1 MIIRKRF
8 LDTRRVLRKEKE
20 TGIFRTKENV
30 QEKNGGM
37 KMNEKEARNYI
48 AELVARARAAQ
59 KVAETYTQ
67 EQVDRLAG
75 AVCYEIYHNK
85 ELIRELAE
93 FAYEETELGD
103 VPSKIGKVT
112 GKCRA
117 MWYDVKNVKSVG
129 ITEEIKEKGLVRI
142 SKPVGVIGS
151 LVPSTQPEMHPI
163 VQTVNVLKARDAIIF
178 APHPRGKKTSTK
190 TVDIIRGIL
199 KKYGAPEDL
208 VICIPEPTVE
218 LTNELMAQSDLVI
231 ATGGQPMVRAA
242 YSSGRP
248 AYGVGAGNANIVID
262 STANLA
268 EAATKIKNSKT
279 FDLAAG
285 CSCDNAVIIMEDV
298 YDQMME
304 EFAKVGAY
312 KVNAEEKE
320 RLLHTIWPTW
330 PDNHVIN
337 RDVVAKPAKFI
348 ADLAEIPVPENTCI
362 LLAEE
367 TVSGEASPFAGE
379 KMCVTIAIYK
389 AKDLDDAIRIV
400 NENQAYSGA
409 GHSCGIY
416 SNTPENVEKYAM
428 ATYTTRVTVN
438 LPNALTNT
446 GSWVSGMPA
455 TSSLGCGTWGG
466 NICSENIS
474 LKHYMNNTW
483 VIREIPSFEPTD
495 EELWAGFVPEK

>member
-1 MIIRKRF
+1 LKKIVK
-8 LDTRRVLRKEKE
+8 
-20 TGIFRTKENV
+20 TGQTTAGEARYM
-30 QEKNGGM
+30 NGGKSM
-37 KMNEKEARNYI
+37 SETDVRSYI
-48 AELVARARAAQ
+48 AGLIEKSRAAQ
-59 KVAETYTQ
+59 KVAEGFTQ

-93 FAYEETELGD
+93 FAMEETELGD

-117 MWYDVKNVKSVG
+117 MWHDVKNVKTVG
-129 ITEEIKEKGLVRI
+129 ITEEIPEKGLVRI

-163 VQTVNVLKARDAIIF
+163 VQTVNALKARDAIIF
-178 APHPRGKKTSTK
+178 APHPRGKKTSAK
-190 TVDIIRGIL
+190 TVDIIRGII

-218 LTNELMAQSDLVI
+218 ITNELMAQSDLVI
-231 ATGGQPMVRAA
+231 ATGGQGMVRAA

-248 AYGVGAGNANIVID
+248 AFGVGAGNANIVID

-268 EAATKIKNSKT
+268 EAAAKIKNSKT

-285 CSCDNAVIIMEDV
+285 CSCDNAVIILEDV
-298 YDQMME
+298 YEKMLE
-304 EFAKVGAY
+304 EFAKVGAHM
-312 KVNAEEKE
+312 VNAEDKEK
-320 RLLHTIWPTW
+320 LKNTIWPAW
-330 PDNHVIN
+330 PDNHAIN
-337 RDVVAKPAKFI
+337 RDVVAKPARYI
-348 ADLAEIPVPENTCI
+348 AELAEIQVPEDTCI

-367 TVSGEASPFAGE
+367 SGSGEAYPFSGE
-379 KMCVTIAIYK
+379 KMCVTIAVYK
-389 AKDLDDAIRIV
+389 AKDIDDAIRIV
-400 NENQAYSGA
+400 NANLAYSGA

-416 SNTPENVEKYAM
+416 SNTPENVEKYALS
-428 ATYTTRVTVN
+428 TYTTRVTVN

-446 GSWVSGMPA
+446 GSWVCGMPA

-466 NICSENIS
+466 NICSENIT

-483 VIREIPSFEPTD
+483 VIREIPSFEPSD